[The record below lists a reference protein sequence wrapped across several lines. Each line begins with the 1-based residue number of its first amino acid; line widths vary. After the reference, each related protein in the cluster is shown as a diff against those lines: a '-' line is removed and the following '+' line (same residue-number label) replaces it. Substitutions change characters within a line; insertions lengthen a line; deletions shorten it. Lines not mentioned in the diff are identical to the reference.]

1 MAINE
6 TRAVSVTLEADLP
19 APSFLPLIDLAPG
32 NIIIANQSMLAVTG
46 TPLPL
51 EVAMMLCAH
60 GTVLGTPAEDAILQ
74 VGDVFNVTTDQPTAL
89 LGNVPPLAQ
98 GGVLGLHIPV
108 ALLTTG
114 AQVQGTLSIVR

>member
-1 MAINE
+1 MPINE
-6 TRAVSVTLEADLP
+6 TCAVSVTLQFDAP
-19 APSFLPLIDLAPG
+19 APVFIPLLTVDAGDIVIP
-32 NIIIANQSMLAVTG
+32 NQSILAVTG

-51 EVAMMLCAH
+51 EVAVMLCKYD
-60 GTVLGTPAEDAILQ
+60 TMLGTPADEAVLQ

-98 GGVLGLHIPV
+98 GGVLGLHVPV

-114 AQVQGTLSIVR
+114 AKVEGVLSIVR